1 MPPSHGFT
9 LVPLLLHSD
18 AVPRAARD
26 ALVAA
31 LSGPPEH
38 RDAELQSA
46 ARVLHRELDL
56 GCGDARELV
65 GLDAFGGCG

>member
-1 MPPSHGFT
+1 
-9 LVPLLLHSD
+9 
-18 AVPRAARD
+18 VPRAARA

-31 LSGPPEH
+31 LSGPPEQ

-65 GLDAFGGCG
+65 GLDGAGGCG